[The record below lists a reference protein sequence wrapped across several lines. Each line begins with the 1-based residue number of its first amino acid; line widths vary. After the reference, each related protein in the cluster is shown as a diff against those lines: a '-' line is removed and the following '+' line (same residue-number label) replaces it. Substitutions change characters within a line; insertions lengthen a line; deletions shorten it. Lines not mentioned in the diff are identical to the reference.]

1 MPDFLK
7 SRRGLAVSAAVIILC
22 IMAFFTVTVPNWR
35 GVLTKTPDTLA
46 SLPPKAEAPA
56 SSTAPVPAAPTAET
70 SSPPSEPSPHDAGK
84 QASIGPANEPA
95 STNSST
101 PPAAVPSP
109 RAAPEVADQSKPSFD
124 IVRVEP
130 TGESVIAARGPPN
143 ADVVLLDGDTPIATG
158 KCDANGQVALLP
170 PPLKPGEHSLM
181 LSMTPP
187 GGTASISS
195 QSVAVSVP
203 EKPQSA
209 PMVALLEPNH
219 PAAILS
225 GPVAGAAPATTPEP
239 SGRKSLKTHG
249 STTTT
254 TETSVAISSV
264 EVESLGS
271 FFASGKAPP
280 GSKSR
285 IYLNGSF
292 VATVTADPSGTWSLQ
307 IKRGMKPGRYSVRAD
322 QVETG
327 SGKVAARAEV
337 PFDYPAQV
345 AKPTIRKGLA
355 KKNTVVIA
363 SGGAAVDGAGSA
375 SGTTAQGGAGPTVSA
390 SSTGAKIPSG
400 PSAASPG
407 AANPSGSS
415 NDARSK
421 SAPAPNLNQTA
432 TAAQVASNAPSGS
445 LTQDDASSS
454 ASSAPTVVAELVTAK
469 VVHGDSLWRISRQ
482 MLGHGVRYTQI
493 YAANTTQIRDP
504 RLIYPGQI
512 FVMPQD

>member
-1 MPDFLK
+1 M
-7 SRRGLAVSAAVIILC
+7 
-22 IMAFFTVTVPNWR
+22 
-35 GVLTKTPDTLA
+35 
-46 SLPPKAEAPA
+46 
-56 SSTAPVPAAPTAET
+56 
-70 SSPPSEPSPHDAGK
+70 
-84 QASIGPANEPA
+84 
-95 STNSST
+95 
-101 PPAAVPSP
+101 
-109 RAAPEVADQSKPSFD
+109 
-124 IVRVEP
+124 RVEP

-239 SGRKSLKTHG
+239 SGRKSLKAPG

-322 QVETG
+322 QVEAG

-345 AKPTIRKGLA
+345 ARPTIRKGLA
-355 KKNTVVIA
+355 KKNTVAIA
-363 SGGAAVDGAGSA
+363 SGGAAVGGAGSA
-375 SGTTAQGGAGPTVSA
+375 SDTTAEGGAGPTVSA
-390 SSTGAKIPSG
+390 PSTGIKLASG
-400 PSAASPG
+400 SQDTSDASAG
-407 AANPSGSS
+407 AANPSGSP
-415 NDARSK
+415 DYARSK
-421 SAPAPNLNQTA
+421 SAPAAHSNQTA
-432 TAAQVASNAPSGS
+432 PAAQMASNAPPSGS
-445 LTQDDASSS
+445 LVQDDSSPS
-454 ASSAPTVVAELVTAK
+454 ASSTPTIVAELVTAK

>member
-1 MPDFLK
+1 MLDLVK
-7 SRRGLAVSAAVIILC
+7 SRRGLAVSAAIIILC
-22 IMAFFTVTVPNWR
+22 IMAFLTATAPSWR
-35 GVLTKTPDTLA
+35 SVITKAPDTLA
-46 SLPPKAEAPA
+46 S
-56 SSTAPVPAAPTAET
+56 TAPVPESSAPPAASVPAPVAEPA
-70 SSPPSEPSPHDAGK
+70 SPPSEPSPPEGGK
-84 QASIGPANEPA
+84 QASTEAADGATSLPAASPPA
-95 STNSST
+95 S
-101 PPAAVPSP
+101 APSP
-109 RAAPEVADQSKPSFD
+109 DKAVEAGDNPKPSFD

-130 TGESVIAARGPPN
+130 TGESVIAARGPAN
-143 ADVVLLDGDTPIATG
+143 ADVVLLDGDTPIAEG

-203 EKPQSA
+203 ERPQSA

-225 GPVAGAAPATTPEP
+225 GPVAGSTPAAAQTP
-239 SGRKSLKTHG
+239 STRKSLKTSG
-249 STTTT
+249 LITS

-322 QVETG
+322 QVENG

-337 PFDYPAQV
+337 PFEYPAQ
-345 AKPTIRKGLA
+345 AEKPTIRKGLA
-355 KKNTVVIA
+355 KKNTVITASAGAAVGNPAASGDVIADSGSGSTSPVSPKVTTTASSIPAPPGTAA
-363 SGGAAVDGAGSA
+363 SGGTAKSSGAIA
-375 SGTTAQGGAGPTVSA
+375 
-390 SSTGAKIPSG
+390 PSQ
-400 PSAASPG
+400 PP
-407 AANPSGSS
+407 
-415 NDARSK
+415 K
-421 SAPAPNLNQTA
+421 SAPP
-432 TAAQVASNAPSGS
+432 AAQLASNAPVARPV
-445 LTQDDASSS
+445 TQSDASSA
-454 ASSAPTVVAELVTAK
+454 ASSAPTIVAELVTAK

-482 MLGHGVRYTQI
+482 MLGHGMRYTQI

>member
-7 SRRGLAVSAAVIILC
+7 SRRGLAVSAAVIVLF
-22 IMAFFTVTVPNWR
+22 IMAFFTVTVPDWR
-35 GVLTKTPDTLA
+35 GVLSRTPDTLA
-46 SLPPKAEAPA
+46 SLPPKVEDTA
-56 SSTAPVPAAPTAET
+56 SPTASGPAATTAET
-70 SSPPSEPSPHDAGK
+70 SSPASQPSAPDTSR
-84 QASIGPANEPA
+84 QASIGPAGEPA
-95 STNSST
+95 ATVSTT
-101 PPAAVPSP
+101 LPATVPSP
-109 RAAPEVADQSKPSFD
+109 NTVPEVADQSKPSFD

-130 TGESVIAARGPPN
+130 TGESVIAARGPAN
-143 ADVVLLDGDTPIATG
+143 ADVVLLDGDKPIATG

-170 PPLKPGEHSLM
+170 PPLKPGEHNLM

-187 GGTASISS
+187 GGSAAISS

-225 GPVAGAAPATTPEP
+225 GPVATARSSPKAP
-239 SGRKSLKTHG
+239 G
-249 STTTT
+249 STSTAK
-254 TETSVAISSV
+254 TSVAISSV

-271 FFASGKAPP
+271 FFASGKALP

-292 VATVTADPSGTWSLQ
+292 VATVTADPAGIWSLQ
-307 IKRGMKPGRYSVRAD
+307 IRRGMKPGRYSVRAD
-322 QVETG
+322 QVESG
-327 SGKVAARAEV
+327 SGKVEARAEV

-345 AKPTIRKGLA
+345 TKPTIRKGLP
-355 KKNTVVIA
+355 KKNDIIVA
-363 SGGAAVDGAGSA
+363 SGSAAVGGGGSA
-375 SGTTAQGGAGPTVSA
+375 SGMIGGGEVGSPLSTSSKSTSLASGPNAAASQTPASGGSAKGTQVKTSAETIPARKASAAQMASNSPASA
-390 SSTGAKIPSG
+390 S
-400 PSAASPG
+400 
-407 AANPSGSS
+407 
-415 NDARSK
+415 
-421 SAPAPNLNQTA
+421 
-432 TAAQVASNAPSGS
+432 V
-445 LTQDDASSS
+445 TQDDASLN
-454 ASSAPTVVAELVTAK
+454 ASSAPTIVADLVTAK

-482 MLGHGVRYTQI
+482 MLGRGLRYTQI